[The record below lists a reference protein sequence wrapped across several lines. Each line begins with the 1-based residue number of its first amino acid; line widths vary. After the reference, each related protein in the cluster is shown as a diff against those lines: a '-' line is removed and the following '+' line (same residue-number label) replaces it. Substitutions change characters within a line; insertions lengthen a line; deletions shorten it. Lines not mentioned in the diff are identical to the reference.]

1 MSGNALTAD
10 LVMAARLLTRLSN
23 GEPLTF
29 QTFADRG
36 EGRHLARILHGTLGD
51 HGKALQA
58 LNQAGA
64 GVFLMINAG
73 DGLGRKAKN
82 VVRVRALFA
91 DLDGAP
97 LAPVQAAKPEP
108 HLIVES
114 SPGRFHAYWLVG
126 DCPLDRFTP
135 LQAAIAARF
144 ASDPKVKDL
153 PRVMRLPG
161 YWHQKTEPFQTR
173 IQAENPAAPYM
184 LAELEDG
191 LGLLTAPTTSLAIPI
206 AVSPAPTFAAVT
218 GTVPEGSRNAKL
230 TSLAGTMRRRGMSTN
245 AIHAA
250 LQQENATLC
259 KPPLDA
265 ADVRRIAESVCRY
278 APEAVASQPQHSRYD
293 LQAMIEATDDFDD
306 LTGRVAELVCAC
318 DLKETERHSLRKLI
332 AKKAHVSVA
341 SLKEDAKLYEHV
353 GATRDMDH
361 LKAAREV
368 IKSFGAG
375 NLLDASGYL
384 WRWRGDGVWRRI
396 NDREIKQKIHDV
408 TANNELTSA
417 VVNSVLDM
425 VKTEIHRP
433 SHRFDE
439 NPQTINCAN
448 GELDYRIGGW
458 RLLPHEREHYR
469 TAMLPVAYDPAARA
483 PRFEKFLREVF
494 AGDADAADKAAIVV
508 EALGYTFIPSCHLEK
523 FFMLIGAGANGK
535 SVLLHVVESLVGT
548 EHVSAVQ
555 PSGFENRFQR
565 GHLQGRLANII
576 TEIAEGAEIADAQ
589 LKSLVSGEMTT
600 AEHKHKDPFDF
611 FPYAKHWFGT
621 NHLPHTRDFS
631 DALFRRAILLTFNN
645 KFEGAKRDVHL
656 LDKLKAEL
664 AGILN
669 LALAGLQRLIENKAF
684 TECASSAEIARQW
697 RMEADQVA
705 QFVDDSCETGL
716 HCRATSADLFN
727 RYQAWAAAAGVRRTL
742 NRNNFTNR
750 LKRLGF
756 EPGRGTGG
764 TRIIAGV
771 QPQTGWA
778 TGPATTDYAGAR
790 R

>member
-1 MSGNALTAD
+1 MSGNGLTAD
-10 LVMAARLLTRLSN
+10 LVAAARFLTRLTD
-23 GEPLTF
+23 GEPITF
-29 QTFADRG
+29 QTFTDQGDERN
-36 EGRHLARILHGTLGD
+36 LARILHGTLAD
-51 HGKALQA
+51 HGNALQA

-64 GVFLMINAG
+64 GVFLMVNAG
-73 DGLGRKAKN
+73 DGLGRKAEN

-97 LAPVQAAKPEP
+97 LAPVLAAQPEP
-108 HLIVES
+108 HLIIES
-114 SPGRFHAYWLVG
+114 SPSRYHAYWLVK
-126 DCPLDRFTP
+126 DCPLDRFTL
-135 LQAAIAARF
+135 LQAAIAAKF

-161 YWHQKTEPFQTR
+161 YWHQKAEPFQTR
-173 IQAENPAAPYM
+173 IQAENTVAPYTV
-184 LAELEDG
+184 AELEAG
-191 LGLLTAPTTSLAIPI
+191 LGLLAAPTVLPAIPI
-206 AVSPAPTFAAVT
+206 AVSPAPTFAGVT
-218 GTVPEGSRNAKL
+218 GTVPEGSRNGTL
-230 TSLAGTMRRRGMSTN
+230 TSLAGTMRRRGMSPD

-250 LQQENATLC
+250 LQQENATRC
-259 KPPLDA
+259 QPPLDA
-265 ADVRRIAESVCRY
+265 ADVRHIAESVSRY
-278 APEAVASQPQHSRYD
+278 APDAAASQPQHSRRD
-293 LQAMIEATDDFDD
+293 LATMIDATDDFDE
-306 LTGRVAELVCAC
+306 LTGRLAELVSTC
-318 DLKETERHSLRKLI
+318 DLKETERHSLRKHI

-341 SLKEDAKLYEHV
+341 SLKEDAKFYEHV

-368 IKSFGAG
+368 IKSFSAG

-384 WRWRGDGVWRRI
+384 WRWRGDGVWRRV

-408 TANNELTSA
+408 TANNELTAA

-425 VKTEIHRP
+425 VKTEAHQPR
-433 SHRFDE
+433 HCFDE

-448 GELDYRIGGW
+448 GELAYQNGRW
-458 RLLPHEREHYR
+458 VLLPHEREHYR
-469 TAMLPVAYDPAARA
+469 TAMLPVAYDPGAAA
-483 PRFEKFLREVF
+483 PRFEQFLREIF
-494 AGDADAADKAAIVV
+494 NDDLDADDKANVV
-508 EALGYTFIPSCHLEK
+508 LEALGYTFIPSCHLEK

-535 SVLLHVVESLVGT
+535 SVLLHVIESLVGR
-548 EHVSAVQ
+548 EHVCAVQ
-555 PSGFENRFQR
+555 PSQFENRFQR

-611 FPYAKHWFGT
+611 LPYAKHWFGT

-631 DALFRRAILLTFNN
+631 DALFRRAIVITFNN
-645 KFEGAKRDVHL
+645 KFEGANRDVHL

-664 AGILN
+664 PGILN

-684 TECASSAEIARQW
+684 TECSSSTDIARQW

-705 QFVDDSCETGL
+705 QFVDESCETGL
-716 HCRATSADLFN
+716 NCRATSADLFN
-727 RYQAWAAAAGVRRTL
+727 RYQAWAEAAGVRRTL

-764 TRIIAGV
+764 TRMIAGV
-771 QPQTGWA
+771 QPQPVLGYGTA
-778 TGPATTDYAGAR
+778 SAYASVRG
-790 R
+790 

>member
-1 MSGNALTAD
+1 MPGNGLTAD
-10 LVMAARLLTRLSN
+10 LVAAERFLMHLAGN
-23 GEPLTF
+23 EPVTF
-29 QTFADRG
+29 QTFADQDD
-36 EGRHLARILHGTLGD
+36 GRHLARILHGTLADQGN
-51 HGKALQA
+51 ALQA

-64 GVFLMINAG
+64 GVFLMVNAG
-73 DGLGRKAKN
+73 DGLGRKSEN

-97 LAPVQAAKPEP
+97 LDPVLVARPEP
-108 HLIVES
+108 HLIIES
-114 SPGRFHAYWLVG
+114 SPGRYHAYWLVS

-135 LQAAIAARF
+135 LQAAIAAKF

-161 YWHQKTEPFQTR
+161 YWHQKAEPFQTR
-173 IQAENPAAPYM
+173 IQAEHTAAPYTV
-184 LAELEDG
+184 ASLENG
-191 LGLLTAPTTSLAIPI
+191 LGLLTAQTDPLTIPI
-206 AVSPAPTFAAVT
+206 AASPALT
-218 GTVPEGSRNAKL
+218 GTVPEGARNGTL
-230 TSLAGTMRRRGMSTN
+230 TSLAGTMRRHGMSTD

-250 LQQENATLC
+250 LQQENATRC
-259 KPPLDA
+259 QPPLDT
-265 ADVRRIAESVCRY
+265 ADVRRIAESVSRY
-278 APEAVASQPQHSRYD
+278 APDATASQPQHSRRD
-293 LQAMIEATDDFDD
+293 LATMIDATDDFDE
-306 LTGRVAELVCAC
+306 LTGRLAELVSTCN
-318 DLKETERHSLRKLI
+318 LKEAERHSLRKHI
-332 AKKAHVSVA
+332 AKKSRVSVA

-384 WRWRGDGVWRRI
+384 WHWRGDGVWRRI

-408 TANNELTSA
+408 TANNELTAA

-425 VKTEIHRP
+425 VKTEAHQP

-448 GELDYRIGGW
+448 GELAYQSGRW
-458 RLLPHEREHYR
+458 VLLPHEREHYR
-469 TAMLPVAYDPAARA
+469 TAMLPVAYDPGAAA
-483 PRFEKFLREVF
+483 PRFEQFLREIF
-494 AGDADAADKAAIVV
+494 NDDLDAADKAAAVV

-535 SVLLHVVESLVGT
+535 SVLLHVIESLVGR
-548 EHVSAVQ
+548 EHVCAVQ
-555 PSGFENRFQR
+555 PSQFENRFQR
-565 GHLQGRLANII
+565 AHLQGRLANII

-611 FPYAKHWFGT
+611 LPYAKHWFGT

-631 DALFRRAILLTFNN
+631 DALFRRAIVVTFNN
-645 KFEGAKRDVHL
+645 RFEGARRDVHL
-656 LDKLKAEL
+656 IDKLKAEL
-664 AGILN
+664 PGILN
-669 LALAGLQRLIENKAF
+669 LALAGLQRLYENKAF
-684 TECASSAEIARQW
+684 TECASSAAIARQW

-705 QFVDDSCETGL
+705 QFVDESCETGL
-716 HCRATSADLFN
+716 HCRATSADLFS
-727 RYQAWAAAAGVRRTL
+727 RYQDWAQAAGVRHRL

-756 EPGRGTGG
+756 EPERGTGG
-764 TRIIAGV
+764 TRMIAGL
-771 QPQTGWA
+771 QPQM
-778 TGPATTDYAGAR
+778 GPGYSASIYAAAR
-790 R
+790 G